1 VVTASTVDLSL
12 LAPTPTQTSEL
23 DVKDLAAV
31 TRGIDSME
39 QDRANTALRHIQ
51 FSALDAFRR
60 MQGDVLALFGFGPIE
75 SPHRVVASGSHWRL
89 RDYGRHASIL
99 FRAHRSCANQATLH
113 LTPAVSAVRYC
124 LGAGLHVYLLEWL
137 PASGETCSVGLAEC
151 AQAISA
157 SLATIRS
164 RAEGRKP
171 FLMGHSLGGT
181 LAAIYAAITPG
192 TIGGLVLL
200 GSPLCFRPNE
210 SSFRD
215 RLVSLVPA
223 PASDADPYP
232 GSILSQASA
241 AASPHTFVW
250 SRLMDAAL
258 SAADD
263 RAIDI
268 HARIERW
275 ALDEVALPGKL
286 VSEIVEALY
295 RENRFCR
302 GILQVGDRTI
312 GASNLSGPILA
323 VVNTAD
329 AVAPL
334 ASLSPIRDV
343 LGLARFQ
350 VVEYPGEAGVCLQ
363 HLGILVG
370 QEAFA
375 RIWPEIV
382 SWIYAQQSDAETQ
395 SSVGRHVHRH
405 NTTS

>member
-1 VVTASTVDLSL
+1 
-12 LAPTPTQTSEL
+12 
-23 DVKDLAAV
+23 
-31 TRGIDSME
+31 ME

-75 SPHRVVASGSHWRL
+75 SPHHVVASGSHWRL
-89 RDYGRHASIL
+89 RDYGATHQ
-99 FRAHRSCANQATLH
+99 SCSVLIVAAPIKRPYIWD

-137 PASGETCSVGLAEC
+137 PASGETCSVGFAEC

-215 RLVSLVPA
+215 ALVSLVPA

-258 SAADD
+258 SAADG

-323 VVNTAD
+323 VVNIAD

-334 ASLSPIRDV
+334 ASLSPISDV
-343 LGLARFQ
+343 LGSARFQ
-350 VVEYPGEAGVCLQ
+350 VVQYPGEAGVYLQ

-382 SWIYAQQSDAETQ
+382 SWIYAQQSNAGAHEPSRDGSAMDESCSRAADQ
-395 SSVGRHVHRH
+395 RAGK
-405 NTTS
+405 